1 MPEVVVPAGEST
13 ISVSVQGGKPGTGS
27 LVLKGY
33 GGGDVTVPITVSG
46 K

>member
-1 MPEVVVPAGEST
+1 
-13 ISVSVQGGKPGTGS
+13 VQGGRPGTGS

-33 GGGDVTVPITVSG
+33 GTDVTVPVTVTG